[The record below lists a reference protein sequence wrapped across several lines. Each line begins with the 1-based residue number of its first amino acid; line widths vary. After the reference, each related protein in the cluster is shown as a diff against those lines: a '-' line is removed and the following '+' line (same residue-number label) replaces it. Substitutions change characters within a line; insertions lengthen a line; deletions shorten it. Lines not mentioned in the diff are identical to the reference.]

1 MNGVR
6 GVKERVKE
14 KDEARGGR
22 GREKEGKVR
31 GSFPDPQS

>member
-6 GVKERVKE
+6 GVKETVKE

-22 GREKEGKVR
+22 GREKEGKMR
-31 GSFPDPQS
+31 GSLSDHQS